1 MAHLIEKY
9 LIGKRSN
16 IEFVSYDGA
25 WPNLCSGT
33 LTIKV
38 DGKTYAFNHA
48 MMSGGHICGGPS
60 TDWDMWAESGPWSLD
75 LEEHPEL
82 EPYKE
87 EITQV
92 VNDNVPYGC
101 CGGCI

>member
-1 MAHLIEKY
+1 MV
-9 LIGKRSN
+9 
-16 IEFVSYDGA
+16 EFISYDGK
-25 WPNLCSGT
+25 WPALCCGT

-38 DGKTYAFNHA
+38 DGKTYSLKHSLI
-48 MMSGGHICGGPS
+48 SGGCIVGGPS
-60 TDWDMWAESGPWSLD
+60 TDWDMWAETGPWKID

-87 EITQV
+87 EIIRV
-92 VNDNVPYGC
+92 VNENVKQGC